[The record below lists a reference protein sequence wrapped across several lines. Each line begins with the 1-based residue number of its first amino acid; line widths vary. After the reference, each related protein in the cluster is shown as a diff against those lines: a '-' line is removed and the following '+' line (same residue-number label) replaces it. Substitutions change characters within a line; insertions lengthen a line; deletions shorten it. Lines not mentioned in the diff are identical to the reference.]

1 MTMTRATLLLTLC
14 LGLAACGTGKPNSI
28 TATLTGLKD
37 QIAGAATQVLRGKPK
52 PGNARASLN
61 RALIDQYPKPLIFA
75 DLIKTGAG
83 SAMEFQAQN
92 KSVRRY
98 GAADGSAL
106 ALQNGLLVR
115 THGLTF
121 DLVSADVNDLDRA
134 LRRGGSDNALR
145 VHRYLDGENK
155 EVTRSYVCSV
165 STLGHER
172 IVIFDVSHATR
183 HMVEDCQNG
192 EITFQNHYW
201 VGTRRGIIWRSQ
213 SWIGPDLGIIQIEN
227 LSR

>member
-1 MTMTRATLLLTLC
+1 MSVTRILLFVAC
-14 LGLAACGTGKPNSI
+14 LGLTACGTGQSNSL
-28 TATLTGLKD
+28 TATLTGFKTQITSLLK
-37 QIAGAATQVLRGKPK
+37 GKPK
-52 PGNARASLN
+52 PGNARAGFS
-61 RALIDQYPKPLIFA
+61 RALIDQHPRPLIFA

-83 SAMEFQAQN
+83 SGMELQAQN

-98 GAADGSAL
+98 GAGDGSAL
-106 ALQNGLLVR
+106 ALQNGILIR
-115 THGLTF
+115 THGLGF

-134 LRRGGSDNALR
+134 LRRGGSNNALR
-145 VHRYLDGENK
+145 VHRYLDSENK

-172 IVIFDVSHATR
+172 IVIFDVPHATR

-201 VGTRRGIIWRSQ
+201 VGTRRGTIWRSQ
-213 SWIGPDLGIIQIEN
+213 SWIGPDLGIIQIED